1 MRASCSDA
9 QAQPRSSPQARTA
22 AAWLAHGGPARGGAK
37 RPQER
42 EEGLEKDVAPVGLL
56 SEPLENRSMWSNPS
70 RIYLMIISDLLGS
83 DNLGTS

>member
-1 MRASCSDA
+1 M
-9 QAQPRSSPQARTA
+9 
-22 AAWLAHGGPARGGAK
+22 AHGGPARGGAK